1 MVTKLQ
7 YSPYINEN
15 IDETSY
21 WCNDIWKK
29 ENIKSKCKSRGGKIE
44 NSLSHSTRFR
54 HVTQLQLITG
64 KDGIHNRVLSRKLL
78 SFRARWCVQVH
89 GGNVKPIKFELHQ
102 NGGEIVSWPLSHRAE
117 NDHKAENDWQT
128 SSTCH
133 QHRKTMNI

>member
-7 YSPYINEN
+7 YSPYVNEN

-29 ENIKSKCKSRGGKIE
+29 ENIKSKCKSRGEKIE

-64 KDGIHNRVLSRKLL
+64 KDEIHNRVLSRKLL

-102 NGGEIVSWPLSHRAE
+102 NGGRNCFL
-117 NDHKAENDWQT
+117 T
-128 SSTCH
+128 SLTQS
-133 QHRKTMNI
+133 RKWSQSGKRLANVEHVPSAP